1 MERDI
6 LVEVNHPFI
15 VKMHYGESANHRP
28 LWPDKLFECCVTPAI
43 EALRMFSQATEML
56 NFYVTL
62 FVFPSFFMNTS
73 FYFTSSLH
81 FLPP

>member
-15 VKMHYGESANHRP
+15 VKMHYGESANHSP

-56 NFYVTL
+56 NF
-62 FVFPSFFMNTS
+62 
-73 FYFTSSLH
+73 
-81 FLPP
+81 